1 MFKIFL
7 GQVEILILFLVAA
20 CFLVLF
26 CFFLFPVFP
35 PQLRNSVSFESH
47 LGSEEKCSEIRI
59 NAFSAG
65 VCEGETD
72 SEFRVAFLRNVKK
85 AKL

>member
-26 CFFLFPVFP
+26 CFFLFPVSP
-35 PQLRNSVSFESH
+35 PPPPPLVLRDY
-47 LGSEEKCSEIRI
+47 EIHI
-59 NAFSAG
+59 
-65 VCEGETD
+65 TIL
-72 SEFRVAFLRNVKK
+72 FLITN
-85 AKL
+85 